1 MRQAYILAML
11 LLATVVMAVSPTMAA
26 DTPLADA
33 VLEARARDLM
43 KEVRCVVCQSQS
55 IGESDSGIAVDL
67 RQLIRAEIAA
77 GKSDDD
83 IRQFLV
89 ARYGDF
95 ILFRPPFKAETLVL
109 WLGPF
114 AVLAGGLI
122 FVIRFLRRR
131 PLESAPPALSPDEM
145 RRVSQALAPDP
156 SAGNAPVGKFPTG
169 KPLAGPLSG
178 PLAGDES

>member
-1 MRQAYILAML
+1 MRQMQ
-11 LLATVVMAVSPTMAA
+11 LLAAIVLAIVVLAVTPVIAA

-33 VLEARARDLM
+33 ALESRARDLM

-55 IGESDSGIAVDL
+55 IDESDAGIAVDL
-67 RQLIRAEIAA
+67 RHLIREEIAA
-77 GKSDDD
+77 GKSDDE

-114 AVLAGGLI
+114 AVLIGGFV

-131 PLESAPPALSPDEM
+131 PAQSLPTALNPDEM
-145 RRVSQALAPDP
+145 RRVSQALAPK
-156 SAGNAPVGKFPTG
+156 SQ
-169 KPLAGPLSG
+169 SG
-178 PLAGDES
+178 DDS

>member
-1 MRQAYILAML
+1 MRHMHQLAHM
-11 LLATVVMAVSPTMAA
+11 LATIVLAIVMLAGTPAIAA

-33 VLEARARDLM
+33 ALESRARDLM

-55 IGESDSGIAVDL
+55 IDESDAGIAVDL
-67 RQLIRAEIAA
+67 RQLIREEIAA

-114 AVLAGGLI
+114 AVLIGGFF

-131 PLESAPPALSPDEM
+131 PAQSFPTALNPDEM
-145 RRVSQALAPDP
+145 RRVSQALAPKSP
-156 SAGNAPVGKFPTG
+156 
-169 KPLAGPLSG
+169 
-178 PLAGDES
+178 GDDS

>member
-1 MRQAYILAML
+1 MRRAQILAVL
-11 LLATVVMAVSPTMAA
+11 VTLAVAALGAPSVAAA
-26 DTPLADA
+26 DTPLADT

-55 IGESDSGIAVDL
+55 IDESDAGIATDL
-67 RQLIRAEIAA
+67 RQLIRDEIAG

-83 IRQFLV
+83 IRRFLV

-114 AVLAGGLI
+114 VVLAGGLV
-122 FVIRFLRRR
+122 FVIRLLRRR
-131 PLESAPPALSPDEM
+131 PAQTMPAALNPDEM
-145 RRVSQALAPDP
+145 RRVSQALAPK
-156 SAGNAPVGKFPTG
+156 SHTG
-169 KPLAGPLSG
+169 DDA
-178 PLAGDES
+178 

>member
-1 MRQAYILAML
+1 MRHAHMLAL
-11 LLATVVMAVSPTMAA
+11 LVVLAVVALQVSIASAA

-33 VLEARARDLM
+33 SQEARARDLM

-55 IGESDSGIAVDL
+55 IDESDAGIAVDL
-67 RQLIRAEIAA
+67 RQLIREEIAA

-83 IRQFLV
+83 IRRFLV

-114 AVLAGGLI
+114 AVLAVGLV

-131 PLESAPPALSPDEM
+131 PAQTQPPALSPDEM
-145 RRVSQALAPDP
+145 RRVSQALASD
-156 SAGNAPVGKFPTG
+156 APAG
-169 KPLAGPLSG
+169 KPQS
-178 PLAGDES
+178 GDES